1 MIIRKKQII
10 TIVLS
15 LALVLTFIPLM
26 PGQQAHA
33 MEMLHPEMTLNTYGL
48 DDNSTYVVDNSEELA
63 YANSSN
69 ESIATVG
76 VEGYRLDIF
85 PKKPGTVNVTVTS
98 VAHNTD
104 TVKVTITRNYFKGWL
119 DEETEMARTW
129 YGTTR
134 IKVFSLPGAYGK
146 LKVGKKTYTVKK
158 LGKTGSRIIKLKS
171 PSKLKLLTPVVLT
184 MKINGASKTVK
195 TKLYSETDF
204 YEVTGAKKTIKV
216 RTFNVHK
223 GDLVKVKFK
232 GKTYTKKIKKSFD
245 DKSKTITFK
254 VKKKVAKNASMTIT
268 ILNKNKK
275 KLRQRKIKLIN
286 GIYPEPYEDDEGE
299 DDESLE
305 E

>member
-48 DDNSTYVVDNSEELA
+48 DDNSTYEVNNEELA

-69 ESIATVG
+69 DSIATVA
-76 VEGYRLDIF
+76 VEGSRLDVF
-85 PKKPGTVNVTVTS
+85 PKKTGTVYVTVTS
-98 VAHNTD
+98 KSHNTA
-104 TVKVTITRNYFKGWL
+104 TVKVTITKNYFKGWL
-119 DEETEMARTW
+119 QDETEMSRCW
-129 YGTTR
+129 YGTTK

-158 LGKTGSRIIKLKS
+158 LGKTGSRVIKLKS

-184 MKINGASKTVK
+184 MKINGTSKTVK
-195 TKLYSETDF
+195 TKLYSQTDF
-204 YEVTGAKKTIKV
+204 DEVTGAKKTIKV

-232 GKTYTKKIKKSFD
+232 GKTYTKKLKKSFD

-268 ILNKNKK
+268 ILNKDKK

-299 DDESLE
+299 DDEPLE